1 LTQIEGL
8 TQIARRQSQGCG
20 ASLASLLWHINSVT
34 PFCSIGYK
42 RATGSPKDKLD
53 LMLRGLRK
61 ASSNWLGK
69 TIMTV
74 AMGALIVSFGIWGIA
89 DIFRGFGQSTLATVG
104 STEISVNEFRQ
115 LYTDRLQQLGRQF
128 GRPLTQEQARAFGFD
143 RQLLE
148 QTLAEAALDEEARR
162 LGLGQSDAETMRVI
176 FSDPNFKGTNG
187 QFDPQR
193 FQYMIRQFGF
203 TEARYLADQRRV
215 SLRRQIA
222 GTLSAGLEPSKT
234 LVEASSHFQ
243 NEQRSIEYIKLG
255 AAQAGT
261 IDPPSPEALAG
272 YFDEHKAQFRAPE
285 YRKIVFVVLTPE
297 EIGKWS
303 DVSDDDA
310 KKLYEQRKEH
320 LGTPEKREVS
330 QIVFPNMDEAT
341 AARARITSG
350 TSFDDIVKERKL
362 APADVDLGL
371 VSKSGI
377 LDPAFADAAFSLPS
391 GEVSQPVQGRFG
403 VALIKVGTIQPATQP
418 SYESLAPQLK
428 REIAAARARDQVSSL
443 RDKFEDERGGGASV
457 AEAAQKLGLA
467 ATTIDAVDRA
477 GKLPNGQ
484 PANIPQGLNVVAQA
498 FNSDVGVD
506 NEPISYR
513 GGYVWYD
520 VLGITPPRDRTLDE
534 VKDQVEA
541 RWREDQVAS
550 RLRAKATELVQKL
563 GDTGKLADEATS
575 LGLKAETA
583 TGLKRD
589 GSVPGLPS
597 NVIAA
602 AFKTAKDS
610 VAQAAGDSDSEWIVF
625 RVTDVTVPPV
635 DFASDETKK
644 LKETLQRTLSDE
656 QLAAYVTKLE
666 KNIGT
671 KINEEAFAQA
681 TGAGSNN

>member
-1 LTQIEGL
+1 
-8 TQIARRQSQGCG
+8 
-20 ASLASLLWHINSVT
+20 
-34 PFCSIGYK
+34 
-42 RATGSPKDKLD
+42 
-53 LMLRGLRK
+53 MLRGLRK

-104 STEISVNEFRQ
+104 RTEISVNEFRQ

-148 QTLAEAALDEEARR
+148 QTLAEAALDEDARR

-203 TEARYLADQRRV
+203 TEARYIADQRRV

-234 LVEASSHFQ
+234 LIEATSHFQ
-243 NEQRSIEYIKLG
+243 NEQRAIEYIKLG
-255 AAQAGT
+255 AVQAGT
-261 IDPPSPEALAG
+261 IDPPSPEALAS

-285 YRKIVFVVLTPE
+285 YRKIAFVVLTPE

-310 KKLYEQRKEH
+310 RKLFEQRKEH

-330 QIVFPNMDEAT
+330 QIVFPNMDEAL
-341 AARARITSG
+341 AARARITG
-350 TSFDDIVKERKL
+350 GLSFDDLAKERNL
-362 APADVDLGL
+362 APVDVDLGL

-403 VALIKVGTIQPATQP
+403 VALIKVGKIQPATQP
-418 SYESLAPQLK
+418 SYESLAPQIK
-428 REIAAARARDQVSSL
+428 REIATARAREQVSSL

-457 AEAAQKLGLA
+457 ADAAQKLGLT
-467 ATTIDAVDRA
+467 ATTIDVDRS
-477 GKLPNGQ
+477 GKQPDGQ
-484 PANIPQGLNVVAQA
+484 SANVPPGLNVVAQA

-520 VLGITPPRDRTLDE
+520 VVGVTPPRDRTLDE

-541 RWREDQVAS
+541 RWREDQIAS

-563 GDTGKLADEATS
+563 GETGKLADEAAG

-589 GSVPGLPS
+589 GSAAGLPS

-602 AFKTAKDS
+602 AFKTAKDG
-610 VAQAAGDSDSEWIVF
+610 VAQAAGDSDNEWIVF
-625 RVTDVTVPPV
+625 RVTDITVPPV
-635 DFASDETKK
+635 DFASEETKK
-644 LKETLQRTLSDE
+644 LKENLQRTLSEE
-656 QLAAYVTKLE
+656 QLAAYVSKLE

-671 KINEEAFAQA
+671 RINEEAFAQA